1 MPKVNIDFPSPFDA
15 QQTFEKV
22 KNLLDNDEGLRKID
36 NSIQC
41 EYDDSQMSGS
51 VKGSKF
57 NAQMSVKDKGGSSD
71 VSIVVDLPMLLGAF
85 KGQVKTTIEKKL
97 AKILA

>member
-1 MPKVNIDFPSPFDA
+1 MPKVNIDYSSPLA
-15 QQTFEKV
+15 APETFSRV
-22 KNLLDNDEGLRKID
+22 KDFLATDESIRKID
-36 NSIQC
+36 NSIECQFN
-41 EYDDSQMSGS
+41 DSQMNGD

-57 NAQMSVKDKGGSSD
+57 KAQMSVQEVGEQSS

-97 AKILA
+97 NKILS